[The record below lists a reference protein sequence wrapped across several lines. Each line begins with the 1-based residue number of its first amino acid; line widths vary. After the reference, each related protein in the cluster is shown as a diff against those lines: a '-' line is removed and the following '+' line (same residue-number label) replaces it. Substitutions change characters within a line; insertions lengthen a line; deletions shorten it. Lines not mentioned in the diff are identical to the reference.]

1 MPTIQDLQI
10 KFDQISKMRLPL
22 RGAEVAIALYNAIAK
37 DFGRLKLYL
46 VPPAE
51 LIQRLMQ
58 AMQEYEALVLSAEL
72 VQQFDDQGAEADPQA
87 YGNFDSAL
95 SAADMRKEHISKY
108 PIAKPP
114 KNNALPGVY

>member
-22 RGAEVAIALYNAIAK
+22 RGADVAIALYNAIAK

-72 VQQFDDQGAEADPQA
+72 VQQFDDQGAVADQQV
-87 YGNFDSAL
+87 YDDFDNAL
-95 SAADMRKEHISKY
+95 SAAEMRKERISND

-114 KNNALPGVY
+114 KNNALPGVH

>member
-22 RGAEVAIALYNAIAK
+22 RGADVAIALYNAIAK

-58 AMQEYEALVLSAEL
+58 AMQEYEALVLCAEL
-72 VQQFDDQGAEADPQA
+72 VQQFDDQGAVANQQMYDD
-87 YGNFDSAL
+87 FDSAL
-95 SAADMRKEHISKY
+95 SAAEMRKESISND
-108 PIAKPP
+108 PVAKPP
-114 KNNALPGVY
+114 KNNALPGVG